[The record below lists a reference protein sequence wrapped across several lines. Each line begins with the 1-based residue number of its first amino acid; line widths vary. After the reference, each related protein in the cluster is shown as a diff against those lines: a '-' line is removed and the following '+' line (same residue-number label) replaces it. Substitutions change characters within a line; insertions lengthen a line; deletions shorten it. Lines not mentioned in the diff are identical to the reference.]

1 VTGFDQ
7 TTVTFDPSDQTSAN
21 VELDASWSSLR
32 GVHGGYLSAL
42 TVRAAEAHLDGRP
55 VRTVSVSFL
64 RPAAVGAATLTVEPV
79 RLGRSLSTI
88 DVTVTQRQR
97 RIAVARIT
105 ASASVDGEH
114 WDTAARLPL
123 PPREGCVWVEPPPD
137 VRHFE
142 HADAL
147 LDPAHL
153 PFSHGPRARVAGY
166 VRPRNASHLDA
177 AWLTTILD
185 WFPPSPFTRHDPP
198 TGGVSVDYVVHVH
211 RTVDHLG
218 ETDWLAGTF
227 HADVSNGGLTLEH
240 GALYDP
246 AGRVLA
252 ESFHTR
258 WTG

>member
-142 HADAL
+142 HAD
-147 LDPAHL
+147 
-153 PFSHGPRARVAGY
+153 
-166 VRPRNASHLDA
+166 
-177 AWLTTILD
+177 